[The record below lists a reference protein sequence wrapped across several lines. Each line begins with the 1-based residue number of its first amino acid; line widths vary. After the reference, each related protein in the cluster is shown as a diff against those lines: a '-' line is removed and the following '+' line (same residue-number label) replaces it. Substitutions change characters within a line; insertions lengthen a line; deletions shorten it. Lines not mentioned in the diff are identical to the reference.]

1 MNLKKNFFLLLK
13 KKKNIFSSPQEL
25 MPKSE
30 KKEIKKNLIKIIK
43 QSNPQKLSLSKSNSL
58 KITRNK
64 TSMKNS
70 TIDVYLSNNSNNIKN
85 NSLINYSSNDQIKFA
100 NDKYKTIISCK
111 KHNCRRKS
119 IGKTQKKFLSK
130 GFKLANSIFNNN
142 NIFSKSPLL
151 INQKQIIDYNTNIQE
166 KKENQSEMNS
176 YQKELNDLKE
186 NNNIQKEEIIN
197 QSKEDCEINENEN
210 KINLNNEETEENKE
224 IKVNSNKSQ
233 YQNFISKTRKSDFL
247 INNKKLRKKLSF
259 DSILYKKKLLIP
271 EIVPNKNKQIKEDE
285 KDTNEKLIFLNENYE
300 NNSLINKYNNVE
312 RRKNKSMTLIKN
324 PIYKF
329 QSYKLSS
336 LRNER
341 RHNTLIILKK
351 NNENNNNINI
361 EETYYY
367 FKNVNE
373 NLKDFVK
380 TTKSEKFKDVIKKV
394 LKNYNNKKIQ
404 IDQINMYNDLKNL
417 RFKIEANKI
426 KPKLKK
432 YPNIQLSSYFQE
444 KLKEQI
450 ELDNKIQNFEK
461 KYLEILA
468 KNKLK
473 NHN

>member
-1 MNLKKNFFLLLK
+1 
-13 KKKNIFSSPQEL
+13 

-30 KKEIKKNLIKIIK
+30 KKEIKTNFLKIIK
-43 QSNPQKLSLSKSNSL
+43 LSNPQKLSLSKSNSL

-85 NSLINYSSNDQIKFA
+85 TSLINYSSNDQIKFA

-176 YQKELNDLKE
+176 YQKEVNHLNE

-210 KINLNNEETEENKE
+210 KINLNNEETEDNKE

-285 KDTNEKLIFLNENYE
+285 KDTNEKLI
-300 NNSLINKYNNVE
+300 
-312 RRKNKSMTLIKN
+312 
-324 PIYKF
+324 
-329 QSYKLSS
+329 
-336 LRNER
+336 
-341 RHNTLIILKK
+341 
-351 NNENNNNINI
+351 
-361 EETYYY
+361 Y
-367 FKNVNE
+367 F
-373 NLKDFVK
+373 
-380 TTKSEKFKDVIKKV
+380 
-394 LKNYNNKKIQ
+394 
-404 IDQINMYNDLKNL
+404 
-417 RFKIEANKI
+417 
-426 KPKLKK
+426 
-432 YPNIQLSSYFQE
+432 
-444 KLKEQI
+444 
-450 ELDNKIQNFEK
+450 
-461 KYLEILA
+461 
-468 KNKLK
+468 
-473 NHN
+473 

>member
-1 MNLKKNFFLLLK
+1 MNLKTNFLLSLR
-13 KKKNIFSSPQEL
+13 KKKNIFSSSQEL

-30 KKEIKKNLIKIIK
+30 IKEIKTNFLNIIK
-43 QSNPQKLSLSKSNSL
+43 LSNPQKLTFSKNNSL

-64 TSMKNS
+64 TPMKKS
-70 TIDVYLSNNSNNIKN
+70 TIDVYLSNNSNTIKN
-85 NSLINYSSNDQIKFA
+85 TSLMNDSSKDQIKCL

-111 KHNCRRKS
+111 NHICRRKK

-130 GFKLANSIFNNN
+130 GFKLAKSIANNN

-151 INQKQIIDYNTNIQE
+151 INQKPILDYNTNVQE
-166 KKENQSEMNS
+166 KNINQSEMNS
-176 YQKELNDLKE
+176 YQKEVNHLNE

-197 QSKEDCEINENEN
+197 QNKEDCEINEKEN
-210 KINLNNEETEENKE
+210 KINLNNEETEDNKE
-224 IKVNSNKSQ
+224 IKVNLNKSH
-233 YQNFISKTRKSDFL
+233 YQNFISKTRKSTFL
-247 INNKKLRKKLSF
+247 INNTKLRKKLSF
-259 DSILYKKKLLIP
+259 DSILYKKKQIIP
-271 EIVPNKNKQIKEDE
+271 EIVPNKNKQIKEEE
-285 KDTNEKLIFLNENYE
+285 KDTNEKLIFLNENHE
-300 NNSLINKYNNVE
+300 NNSLINKYNNFE

-329 QSYKLSS
+329 QSFKLSN
-336 LRNER
+336 LRIVR
-341 RHNTLIILKK
+341 RHNTLKIVKR
-351 NNENNNNINI
+351 NNENNKNINI
-361 EETYYY
+361 EETYNY
-367 FKNVNE
+367 FKSVNE
-373 NLKDFVK
+373 NLKDFVE
-380 TTKSEKFKDVIKKV
+380 TTKSEKFQDIIKKV
-394 LKNYNNKKIQ
+394 LKSYNNKKIQ
-404 IDQINMYNDLKNL
+404 IDQINMYTDLKNL

>member
-1 MNLKKNFFLLLK
+1 MNLKTNFLLSLR

-30 KKEIKKNLIKIIK
+30 KKEIKTNFLKIIK
-43 QSNPQKLSLSKSNSL
+43 LSNPQNLSLSKSNSL

-85 NSLINYSSNDQIKFA
+85 TSLINYSSKDQIKFS

-130 GFKLANSIFNNN
+130 GFKLANSSPNNN

-151 INQKQIIDYNTNIQE
+151 INQKPILDYNINVQE
-166 KKENQSEMNS
+166 KNINQSEMNS
-176 YQKELNDLKE
+176 YQKEVNHLNE
-186 NNNIQKEEIIN
+186 NNNIQKEENIN
-197 QSKEDCEINENEN
+197 QNKEDYEINENEN
-210 KINLNNEETEENKE
+210 KINLNNEEIEDNKE
-224 IKVNSNKSQ
+224 IKVNLSKSH
-233 YQNFISKTRKSDFL
+233 YQNFFSKTRNSNLL
-247 INNKKLRKKLSF
+247 INKKLRKKLSF

-432 YPNIQLSSYFQE
+432 YPNIQISSYFQE